1 MRASSIGLE
10 VFVRL
15 KEKEISILKNSPI
28 IGDFNFRDNMG
39 TPNRKIPFEIHH
51 KSEQRE
57 SLIVTTEPSEVYFG
71 LINKAIFCIN
81 HELYEEIKN
90 HGISGDRFYTGGKL
104 TIVSEE
110 KYTCY

>member
-28 IGDFNFRDNMG
+28 IGDFNFRDNIG

-57 SLIVTTEPSEVYFG
+57 SLIVTTEPSEVY
-71 LINKAIFCIN
+71 
-81 HELYEEIKN
+81 EEIKN